1 MNLKKKI
8 GERIIILSALF
19 MLIACKDVIDYE
31 YSNYHCN
38 LTIDNSVH
46 LDATLASSMNA
57 LSLGVFTT
65 IKPLYRDG
73 VYYFHFRNNQGLES
87 KKQFNAIDERLQSNL
102 RVGMSN
108 GLIVGFGNLD
118 TPAHFYAY
126 DLQCPNC
133 FDIDALP
140 QRNYELTVTGTGIA
154 TCKICHR
161 SYNLNTGGNIV
172 SGERGKTMTRYR
184 ASTTGPNGVLH
195 VY

>member
-57 LSLGVFTT
+57 LSPGVFTT

-87 KKQFNAIDERLQSNL
+87 KKQFNAIDERLQSYL

-140 QRNYELTVTGTGIA
+140 QHNYELMVTGTGIA
-154 TCKICHR
+154 TCKTCHR

>member
-57 LSLGVFTT
+57 LSPGVFTT

-140 QRNYELTVTGTGIA
+140 QHNYELTVIGTGIA
-154 TCKICHR
+154 TCKTCHR

>member
-57 LSLGVFTT
+57 LSPGVFTT

>member
-57 LSLGVFTT
+57 LSPGVFTT

-133 FDIDALP
+133 FSTNALP
-140 QRNYELTVTGTGIA
+140 LRSYELKLSSDGLA
-154 TCKICHR
+154 TCTNCHR
-161 SYNLNTGGNIV
+161 KYNLNTGGNIV
-172 SGERGKTMTRYR
+172 SGDSGKKLTRYR
-184 ASTTGPNGVLH
+184 ASSTGPYGVLG
-195 VY
+195 VN

>member
-8 GERIIILSALF
+8 GERVIILLALF
-19 MLIACKDVIDYE
+19 TLIACKDVIDYE

-57 LSLGVFTT
+57 LSPGVFTT

-140 QRNYELTVTGTGIA
+140 QRNYELMVTGTGIA
-154 TCKICHR
+154 TCKTCHR

>member
-57 LSLGVFTT
+57 LSPGVFTT

-140 QRNYELTVTGTGIA
+140 QRNYELTVTETGIA
-154 TCKICHR
+154 TCKTCHR

>member
-57 LSLGVFTT
+57 LSPGVFTT

-154 TCKICHR
+154 TCKTCYR

>member
-57 LSLGVFTT
+57 LSPGVFTT

-118 TPAHFYAY
+118 TPAHFYVY

-140 QRNYELTVTGTGIA
+140 QHNYELTVTGTGIA

>member
-57 LSLGVFTT
+57 LSPGVFTT

-73 VYYFHFRNNQGLES
+73 VYYFHFINNQGLES

-140 QRNYELTVTGTGIA
+140 QHNYELTVTGTGIA
-154 TCKICHR
+154 TCKTCHR

-172 SGERGKTMTRYR
+172 SGERGKTMIRYR

>member
-8 GERIIILSALF
+8 SERIIILSALF

-46 LDATLASSMNA
+46 LDATLASSMNT
-57 LSLGVFTT
+57 LSPGVFTT

-154 TCKICHR
+154 TCKTCHR

-172 SGERGKTMTRYR
+172 SGERGKTMARYR

>member
-57 LSLGVFTT
+57 LSPGVFTT

-140 QRNYELTVTGTGIA
+140 QRNYELTVKGTGIA
-154 TCKICHR
+154 TCKTCHR